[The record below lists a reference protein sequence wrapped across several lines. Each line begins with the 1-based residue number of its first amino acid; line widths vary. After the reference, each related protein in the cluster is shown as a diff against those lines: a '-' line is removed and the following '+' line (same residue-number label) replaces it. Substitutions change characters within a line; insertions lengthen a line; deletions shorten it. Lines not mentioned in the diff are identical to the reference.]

1 MSQPPLPDDAVELL
15 RKPNPAV
22 VATLRRDGA
31 PVSVPTWYLWE
42 DDRVLLNMDEGRVRL
57 GHLRRDP
64 RLTLSVLDRDSWY
77 THLTLLGHVTEIR
90 EDVGLVDIN
99 RLAQHYIDRDYPDQ
113 ERTRFTA
120 VMQVERWHGWG
131 TMKDNAQAGG

>member
-64 RLTLSVLDRDSWY
+64 RLSLSVLDRDSWY
-77 THLTLLGHVTEIR
+77 THLTLLGRVTEIR